1 MPAARKKSSGKRKTQ
16 RRPSKAK
23 LLATSARI
31 VLKHRGGDLAK
42 HGYSGVKSL
51 TVGQRHAALESA
63 VGEYGSTYVIRKLNV
78 LSIYN
83 KNKDPDLWALFRA
96 DMAYV
101 QSLKP

>member
-1 MPAARKKSSGKRKTQ
+1 MPAARKSPGKRKTQ
-16 RRPSKAK
+16 RRPSSKAK

-31 VLKHRGGDLAK
+31 VLKHRGDLAK

-63 VGEYGSTYVIRKLNV
+63 VGEYGPTYVIRKLNV

-101 QSLKP
+101 QSLKA